1 MIAAAKIKYLQ
12 EQIARND
19 DTFAYKEL
27 FVSFY
32 NPLLRFAITLVKSRE
47 QAEEVVSDVFINIW
61 EKRKRISSITN
72 LKVYLFIAVK
82 NTSLNYLSR
91 QNKNLTD
98 SVDEALME
106 FKSIYFDPEQLM
118 VTAEMVARIKAAI
131 EQLPPK
137 CKLIFKLVKEE
148 ELKYRDVAEILNIS
162 VKTVES
168 QIAIAL
174 KKIGTSIHFDIRK
187 AIATPHGLSK

>member
-19 DTFAYKEL
+19 DTTAYKEL

-32 NPLLRFAITLVKSRE
+32 NPLLRFAVTLVKSKE
-47 QAEEVVSDVFINIW
+47 QAEEIVSDVFINIW
-61 EKRKRISSITN
+61 EKRKRINSINN

-98 SVDEALME
+98 SVDEAGIE

-131 EQLPPK
+131 EALPPK
-137 CKLIFKLVKEE
+137 CKLIFKLIKED

-162 VKTVES
+162 LKTVES
-168 QIAIAL
+168 QIVF
-174 KKIGTSIHFDIRK
+174 TSI
-187 AIATPHGLSK
+187 

>member
-1 MIAAAKIKYLQ
+1 MIAAAKIRYLQ

-19 DTFAYKEL
+19 DAFAYKEL

-32 NPLLRFAITLVKSRE
+32 NPLLRFAHTLVKSRE
-47 QAEEVVSDVFINIW
+47 QAEEVVSDVFISIW
-61 EKRKRISSITN
+61 EKRKRIDSISN

-98 SVDEALME
+98 SVDESSMDLQ
-106 FKSIYFDPEQLM
+106 SIYFDPEQLM
-118 VTAEMVARIKAAI
+118 VTAEMVARIRAAI
-131 EQLPPK
+131 EELPPK
-137 CKLIFKLVKEE
+137 CKLIFKLVKED
-148 ELKYRDVAEILNIS
+148 ELKYKDVADILNIS
-162 VKTVES
+162 QKTVES

-174 KKIGTSIHFDIRK
+174 KKIGASIQFDIRK
-187 AIATPHGLSK
+187 AVAVSHQRLP

>member
-1 MIAAAKIKYLQ
+1 MIAAANIKYLQ

-19 DTFAYKEL
+19 DAFAYKEL

-47 QAEEVVSDVFINIW
+47 QAEEVVSDVFISIW
-61 EKRKRISSITN
+61 EKRKRIDSISN

-98 SVDEALME
+98 SVNEADME
-106 FKSIYFDPEQLM
+106 FRSIYFDPEQLM
-118 VTAEMVARIKAAI
+118 VTAEMVARIKNAI
-131 EQLPPK
+131 EALPPK

-148 ELKYRDVAEILNIS
+148 ELKYRDVAEILGIS
-162 VKTVES
+162 QKTVES
-168 QIAIAL
+168 QLAIAI
-174 KKIGTSIHFDIRK
+174 KKIGSSINFDISK
-187 AIATPHGLSK
+187 AIAAPHGLPK

>member
-1 MIAAAKIKYLQ
+1 MIAAAKVKCLQ

-32 NPLLRFAITLVKSRE
+32 NPLLRFAITLVKSKE

-61 EKRKRISSITN
+61 EKRKRINSIGN

-82 NTSLNYLSR
+82 NTALNYLSR

-98 SVDEALME
+98 SVDEAGIE
-106 FKSIYFDPEQLM
+106 FTSIYFDPEQLM
-118 VTAEMVARIKAAI
+118 VTAEMVARIKDAI

-137 CKLIFKLVKEE
+137 CKLIFKLIKEE
-148 ELKYRDVAEILNIS
+148 ELKYRDVAEILGVSI
-162 VKTVES
+162 KTVES
-168 QIAIAL
+168 QITIAL
-174 KKIGTSIHFDIRK
+174 KKIGATIQFDMSK
-187 AIATPHGLSK
+187 AISAPSGSSK

>member
-1 MIAAAKIKYLQ
+1 MIAIAKIKYLQ

-32 NPLLRFAITLVKSRE
+32 NPLLRFAVTLVKSRE
-47 QAEEVVSDVFINIW
+47 QAEEIVSDVFINIW
-61 EKRKRISSITN
+61 EKRKRINGITN

-82 NTSLNYLSR
+82 NTALNYLSR

-98 SVDEALME
+98 SVDEAGME

-131 EQLPPK
+131 EELPPK
-137 CKLIFKLVKEE
+137 CKLIFKLIKED
-148 ELKYRDVAEILNIS
+148 ELKYREVAEILGVS

-168 QIAIAL
+168 QITIAL
-174 KKIGTSIHFDIRK
+174 KKIGTAINFDMRK
-187 AIATPHGLSK
+187 AIASPHFISK

>member
-1 MIAAAKIKYLQ
+1 MIAGAKIKYLQ

-19 DTFAYKEL
+19 DTTAYKEL

-32 NPLLRFAITLVKSRE
+32 NPLLRFAVTLVKSKE
-47 QAEEVVSDVFINIW
+47 QAEEIVSDVFINIW
-61 EKRKRISSITN
+61 EKRKRINSINN

-98 SVDEALME
+98 SVDEAGME

-131 EQLPPK
+131 EALPPK
-137 CKLIFKLVKEE
+137 CKLIFKLIKED

-162 VKTVES
+162 LKTVES

-174 KKIGTSIHFDIRK
+174 KKIGNSIHFDMSK
-187 AIATPHGLSK
+187 AIAAPHGMPK

>member
-19 DTFAYKEL
+19 DPVAYKEL

-32 NPLLRFAITLVKSRE
+32 NPLIRFAVTLVKSKE
-47 QAEEVVSDVFINIW
+47 QAEEVVSDVFMNIW
-61 EKRKRISSITN
+61 EKRKRINSISN
-72 LKVYLFIAVK
+72 LQVYLFIAVK
-82 NTSLNYLSR
+82 NTALNYLSK
-91 QNKNLTD
+91 QHKNLTD
-98 SVDEALME
+98 NVDEAGME
-106 FKSIYFDPEQLM
+106 LKSIYFDPEQLM

-137 CKLIFKLVKEE
+137 CKLIFKLIKEE
-148 ELKYRDVAEILNIS
+148 ELKYREVAEILGVSI
-162 VKTVES
+162 KTVES

-174 KKIGTSIHFDIRK
+174 KKIGTAIHFDMSK
-187 AIATPHGLSK
+187 AIAAPSGVSK

>member
-19 DTFAYKEL
+19 DTAAYKEL

-32 NPLLRFAITLVKSRE
+32 NPLLRFAVTLVKSRE

-61 EKRKRISSITN
+61 EKRKRINSISH

-98 SVDEALME
+98 SVDEAGMD

-131 EQLPPK
+131 EELPPK
-137 CKLIFKLVKEE
+137 CKLIFKLIKEE
-148 ELKYRDVAEILNIS
+148 ELKYRDVADILNIS
-162 VKTVES
+162 TKTVES

-174 KKIGTSIHFDIRK
+174 KKIGNSINFDISK
-187 AIATPHGLSK
+187 AIVAPHGIPK

>member
-19 DTFAYKEL
+19 DAFAYKEL

-32 NPLLRFAITLVKSRE
+32 NPLLRFAVTLVKSRE

-61 EKRKRISSITN
+61 EKRKRINSIGN

-82 NTSLNYLSR
+82 NTSLNYLSK

-98 SVDEALME
+98 NVDEAGIE

-137 CKLIFKLVKEE
+137 CKLIFKLIKEE
-148 ELKYRDVAEILNIS
+148 ELKYRDVAEILGNFC
-162 VKTVES
+162 KN
-168 QIAIAL
+168 
-174 KKIGTSIHFDIRK
+174 G
-187 AIATPHGLSK
+187 

>member
-1 MIAAAKIKYLQ
+1 MIAAVKIKYLQ

-19 DTFAYKEL
+19 DTVAYKEL

-61 EKRKRISSITN
+61 EKRKRINSITN

-82 NTSLNYLSR
+82 NTALNYLSR
-91 QNKNLTD
+91 QNRNLTD
-98 SVDEALME
+98 NVDEAGIE
-106 FKSIYFDPEQLM
+106 FTSIYFDPEQLM
-118 VTAEMVARIKAAI
+118 VTAEMIARIKDAI

-137 CKLIFKLVKEE
+137 CKLIFKLIKEE
-148 ELKYRDVAEILNIS
+148 ELKYRDVAEILGIS

-174 KKIGTSIHFDIRK
+174 KKIGSAIHFDMSK
-187 AIATPHGLSK
+187 AVAAHTGLSK

>member
-19 DTFAYKEL
+19 DPVAYKEL

-32 NPLLRFAITLVKSRE
+32 NPLIRFAVTLVKSKE
-47 QAEEVVSDVFINIW
+47 QAEEVVSDVFMNIW
-61 EKRKRISSITN
+61 EKRKRINSISN
-72 LKVYLFIAVK
+72 LQVYLFIAVK
-82 NTSLNYLSR
+82 NTALNYLSK

-98 SVDEALME
+98 NVDEAGIE

-131 EQLPPK
+131 ELLPPK
-137 CKLIFKLVKEE
+137 CKLIFKLIKEE
-148 ELKYRDVAEILNIS
+148 ELKYREVAEILGVS

-174 KKIGTSIHFDIRK
+174 KKIGTAIQFDMSK
-187 AIATPHGLSK
+187 AVAAPSGVSK

>member
-32 NPLLRFAITLVKSRE
+32 NPLLRFAVTLVKSRE
-47 QAEEVVSDVFINIW
+47 QAEEVVSDVFINVW
-61 EKRKRISSITN
+61 EKRKRINSITN

-82 NTSLNYLSR
+82 NTSLNYLSK

-98 SVDEALME
+98 SVDEAGME

-118 VTAEMVARIKAAI
+118 VTAEMVARIRAAI
-131 EQLPPK
+131 EELPPK
-137 CKLIFKLVKEE
+137 CKLIFKLIKEE

-162 VKTVES
+162 SKTVES
-168 QIAIAL
+168 QLAIAL
-174 KKIGTSIHFDIRK
+174 KKIGTSINFDITRT
-187 AIATPHGLSK
+187 IAAPHGLSK

>member
-1 MIAAAKIKYLQ
+1 MIAVAKVKYLQ

-32 NPLLRFAITLVKSRE
+32 NPLLRFAVTLVKSRE

-61 EKRKRISSITN
+61 EKRKRINSIGN

-82 NTSLNYLSR
+82 NTALNYLSR

-98 SVDEALME
+98 SVDEAGIE

-118 VTAEMVARIKAAI
+118 VTAEMVARIKEAI
-131 EQLPPK
+131 ELLPPK
-137 CKLIFKLVKEE
+137 CKLIFKLIKEE
-148 ELKYRDVAEILNIS
+148 ELKYRDVAEILGVSI
-162 VKTVES
+162 KTVES

-174 KKIGTSIHFDIRK
+174 KKIGTSINFDMSK
-187 AIATPHGLSK
+187 AIAAPSGASK

>member
-1 MIAAAKIKYLQ
+1 MIAAAKVKYLQ

-32 NPLLRFAITLVKSRE
+32 GPLLRFAITMVKSKE

-61 EKRKRISSITN
+61 EKRKRINSISN

-91 QNKNLTD
+91 QNKTLTD
-98 SVDEALME
+98 DVDQAGIE

-137 CKLIFKLVKEE
+137 CKLIFKLIKEE
-148 ELKYRDVAEILNIS
+148 ELKYRDVADILGVS

-168 QIAIAL
+168 QITIAL
-174 KKIGTSIHFDIRK
+174 KKIGTAIDFDMSK
-187 AIATPHGLSK
+187 AIAAPAGVSK

>member
-1 MIAAAKIKYLQ
+1 MIATAKIKYLQ

-27 FVSFY
+27 FVAFY

-47 QAEEVVSDVFINIW
+47 QAEEVVSDVFINVW
-61 EKRKRISSITN
+61 EKRKRIDSISN

-98 SVDEALME
+98 SVDETTAE
-106 FKSIYFDPEQLM
+106 FRSIYFDPEQLM

-131 EQLPPK
+131 EALPPK

-168 QIAIAL
+168 QLAIAL
-174 KKIGTSIHFDIRK
+174 KKIGNSIHFDINK
-187 AIATPHGLSK
+187 AIIAPHGIPK

>member
-1 MIAAAKIKYLQ
+1 MIAAAKVKYLQ

-32 NPLLRFAITLVKSRE
+32 NPLLRFAITLVKSKE
-47 QAEEVVSDVFINIW
+47 QGEEVVSDVFVNVW
-61 EKRKRISSITN
+61 EKRKRINSISN

-82 NTSLNYLSR
+82 NTALNYLSR

-98 SVDEALME
+98 NVDEAGIE

-118 VTAEMVARIKAAI
+118 VTAEMVARIKNAI

-137 CKLIFKLVKEE
+137 CKLIFKLIKEE
-148 ELKYRDVAEILNIS
+148 ELKYRDVAEILGVS

-174 KKIGTSIHFDIRK
+174 KKIGATIHFDASK
-187 AIATPHGLSK
+187 AIVAR

>member
-1 MIAAAKIKYLQ
+1 MIAAAKVKYLQ

-32 NPLLRFAITLVKSRE
+32 NPLLRFAITLVKSKE

-61 EKRKRISSITN
+61 EKRKRINSISN

-91 QNKNLTD
+91 QNKTLTD
-98 SVDEALME
+98 DVDQAGIE

-131 EQLPPK
+131 EELPPK
-137 CKLIFKLVKEE
+137 CKLIFKLIKEE
-148 ELKYRDVAEILNIS
+148 ELKYRDVADILGIS
-162 VKTVES
+162 IKTVES
-168 QIAIAL
+168 QITIAL
-174 KKIGTSIHFDIRK
+174 KKIGTAIDFDMSK
-187 AIATPHGLSK
+187 AIAAPAGVSK

>member
-1 MIAAAKIKYLQ
+1 MIAVAKIKYLQ
-12 EQIARND
+12 DRIAQND
-19 DTFAYKEL
+19 DAFAYKEL

-32 NPLLRFAITLVKSRE
+32 NPLLRFAITMVKSKE
-47 QAEEVVSDVFINIW
+47 QAEEVVSDVFIYIW
-61 EKRKRISSITN
+61 EKRKRIGSITN

-91 QNKNLTD
+91 QNKNLTEN
-98 SVDEALME
+98 VDEAGIE

-118 VTAEMVARIKAAI
+118 VTAEMVSLIKNAI

-137 CKLIFKLVKEE
+137 CRLIFKLIKEE
-148 ELKYRDVAEILNIS
+148 ELKYREVAEILGVS

-168 QIAIAL
+168 QISIAL
-174 KKIGTSIHFDIRK
+174 KKIGTSIHFDRNK
-187 AIATPHGLSK
+187 AIIVNSPNC

>member
-1 MIAAAKIKYLQ
+1 MIAAAKVKYLQ

-32 NPLLRFAITLVKSRE
+32 NPLLRFAITLVKSKE

-61 EKRKRISSITN
+61 EKRKRINSISN

-82 NTSLNYLSR
+82 NTSLNYISR
-91 QNKNLTD
+91 QNKTLTD
-98 SVDEALME
+98 DVEQAGIE

-118 VTAEMVARIKAAI
+118 VTAEMVARIKDAI

-137 CKLIFKLVKEE
+137 CKLIFKLIKEE
-148 ELKYRDVAEILNIS
+148 ELKYKDVAEILGVSI
-162 VKTVES
+162 KTVES

-174 KKIGTSIHFDIRK
+174 KKIGTAIDFDMSK
-187 AIATPHGLSK
+187 AIAAPAGVSK

>member
-1 MIAAAKIKYLQ
+1 MTQ
-12 EQIARND
+12 
-19 DTFAYKEL
+19 FAYKEL
-27 FVSFY
+27 FVAFY

-47 QAEEVVSDVFINIW
+47 QAEEVVSDVFINVW
-61 EKRKRISSITN
+61 EKRKRIDSISN

-98 SVDEALME
+98 SVDETSAE

-131 EQLPPK
+131 EELPPK

-168 QIAIAL
+168 QLAIAL
-174 KKIGTSIHFDIRK
+174 KKIGNSIQFRYQQGHCRSAWHPEIKFI
-187 AIATPHGLSK
+187 

>member
-12 EQIARND
+12 DRIAQND
-19 DTFAYKEL
+19 DAFAYKEL

-32 NPLLRFAITLVKSRE
+32 NPLLRFAITMVKSKE

-61 EKRKRISSITN
+61 EKRKRIGSITN

-82 NTSLNYLSR
+82 NTALNYLSR

-98 SVDEALME
+98 SIDEAGIEL
-106 FKSIYFDPEQLM
+106 KSIYFDPEQLM
-118 VTAEMVARIKAAI
+118 VTAEMVNRIRDAI

-137 CKLIFKLVKEE
+137 CKLIFKLIKED
-148 ELKYRDVAEILNIS
+148 ELKYREVAEILGVS

-168 QIAIAL
+168 QISIAL
-174 KKIGTSIHFDIRK
+174 KKIGTAIHFDRNR
-187 AIATPHGLSK
+187 AIIVNTRNP

>member
-19 DTFAYKEL
+19 DTAAYKEL

-32 NPLLRFAITLVKSRE
+32 NPLLRFAVTLVKSRE
-47 QAEEVVSDVFINIW
+47 QAEEVISDVFINIW
-61 EKRKRISSITN
+61 EKRKRINSITN

-91 QNKNLTD
+91 QNKNLTE
-98 SVDEALME
+98 SVDEAGMDL
-106 FKSIYFDPEQLM
+106 KSIYFDPEQLM

-131 EQLPPK
+131 EELPPK

-162 VKTVES
+162 SKTVEN
-168 QIAIAL
+168 QITIAL
-174 KKIGTSIHFDIRK
+174 KKIGNSIKFDISK
-187 AIATPHGLSK
+187 AIAAPHGFPK

>member
-47 QAEEVVSDVFINIW
+47 QAEEIVSDVFINVW
-61 EKRKRISSITN
+61 EKRKRINSITN

-82 NTSLNYLSR
+82 NTSLNYLSK

-98 SVDEALME
+98 SVDDAAME

-118 VTAEMVARIKAAI
+118 VTAEMVALIRAAI
-131 EQLPPK
+131 EELPPK

-168 QIAIAL
+168 QLAIAL
-174 KKIGTSIHFDIRK
+174 KKIGASINFDITRT
-187 AIATPHGLSK
+187 IAAPHGLSR

>member
-32 NPLLRFAITLVKSRE
+32 NPLLRFAVTLVKSRE
-47 QAEEVVSDVFINIW
+47 QAEEVVSDVFINVW
-61 EKRKRISSITN
+61 EKRKRINSITN

-98 SVDEALME
+98 SVDEAGIE

-131 EQLPPK
+131 EELPPK
-137 CKLIFKLVKEE
+137 CKLIFKLIKEE
-148 ELKYRDVAEILNIS
+148 ELKYRDVADILNIS
-162 VKTVES
+162 LKTVES
-168 QIAIAL
+168 QITIAL
-174 KKIGTSIHFDIRK
+174 KKIGTSINFDISRT
-187 AIATPHGLSK
+187 IAAPHGLSK

>member
-1 MIAAAKIKYLQ
+1 MIAAAKVKFLQ

-19 DTFAYKEL
+19 DSMAYKEL

-32 NPLLRFAITLVKSRE
+32 NPLLRFAVTLIKSRE

-61 EKRKRISSITN
+61 EKRKRINSISN

-82 NTSLNYLSR
+82 NTALNYLSR

-98 SVDEALME
+98 NVDEAGIE

-137 CKLIFKLVKEE
+137 CKLIFKLIKEE
-148 ELKYRDVAEILNIS
+148 ELKYRDVAEILGVS

-168 QIAIAL
+168 QITIAL
-174 KKIGTSIHFDIRK
+174 KKIGTAIHFDMNK
-187 AIATPHGLSK
+187 AIAAPSGAGK

>member
-1 MIAAAKIKYLQ
+1 MIAAAKVKYLQ

-32 NPLLRFAITLVKSRE
+32 NPLLRFAITLVKSKE

-61 EKRKRISSITN
+61 EKRKRINSISN

-82 NTSLNYLSR
+82 NTSLNYISR
-91 QNKNLTD
+91 QNKTLTD
-98 SVDEALME
+98 DVEQAGIE

-118 VTAEMVARIKAAI
+118 VTAEMVARIKDAI

-137 CKLIFKLVKEE
+137 CRLIFKLIKEE
-148 ELKYRDVAEILNIS
+148 ELKYKDVAEILGLSI
-162 VKTVES
+162 KTVES

-174 KKIGTSIHFDIRK
+174 KKIGTSIDFDMSK
-187 AIATPHGLSK
+187 AIAAPAGVPK

>member
-1 MIAAAKIKYLQ
+1 MIAVANIKYLQ

-19 DTFAYKEL
+19 DAVAYKEL

-32 NPLLRFAITLVKSRE
+32 NPLLRFAVTLVKSKE
-47 QAEEVVSDVFINIW
+47 QAEEIVSDVFINIW
-61 EKRKRISSITN
+61 EKRKRIDSITN

-82 NTSLNYLSR
+82 NTSLNYLR
-91 QNKNLTD
+91 KQGKNLIN
-98 SVDEALME
+98 SIDEGAVE
-106 FKSIYFDPEQLM
+106 YKSIYFNPEQLL

-131 EQLPPK
+131 ELLPPK

-148 ELKYRDVAEILNIS
+148 ELKYKDVADILGIS

-168 QIAIAL
+168 QLAIAL
-174 KKIGTSIHFDIRK
+174 KKIGSSINFDIKK
-187 AIATPHGLSK
+187 AIIAPHGISK

>member
-61 EKRKRISSITN
+61 EKRKRINSITN

-98 SVDEALME
+98 SVDEAVME

-131 EQLPPK
+131 EELPPK

-148 ELKYRDVAEILNIS
+148 ELKYRDVAEILNVS

-174 KKIGTSIHFDIRK
+174 KKIGNSIHFDIRK